1 MIVSKGNLF
10 NIINEILIPNS
21 TIGIHELSKN
31 NDRSSVKD
39 NMERAFEMLNS
50 GIIIDSA
57 DCYSKFYRKKIY
69 KVINIIGTLKF
80 RNKTIESEIN
90 GYVPRLGNM
99 NYLIICIPQEIISES
114 GKSLFI
120 GTLNGEA
127 ARSIDT
133 YSDLDTDKYDY
144 DYNDNTCK
152 ADVLFS
158 NLIPPE
164 FIVGNVRY
172 LNSDKVNLTLN
183 TKYLGFNDGIVSDK
197 LYTSLEEIYNRWYDK
212 NVNTSLGLKN
222 YVLYNT
228 QRQEETYEEQKAK
241 GNCIP
246 KTIPKTSKIWEIY
259 CNPDSVEQAIED
271 TTFHFRDWFKLL
283 TFGDEDEDEA
293 SESLKKGRQKRRG
306 LFKW

>member
-1 MIVSKGNLF
+1 
-10 NIINEILIPNS
+10 
-21 TIGIHELSKN
+21 
-31 NDRSSVKD
+31 
-39 NMERAFEMLNS
+39 
-50 GIIIDSA
+50 
-57 DCYSKFYRKKIY
+57 
-69 KVINIIGTLKF
+69 
-80 RNKTIESEIN
+80 
-90 GYVPRLGNM
+90 M
-99 NYLIICIPQEIISES
+99 NYLIICIPQEIISKS

-197 LYTSLEEIYNRWYDK
+197 LYTSLENIYNRWYK
-212 NVNTSLGLKN
+212 ENVKTPSGLIN
-222 YVLYNT
+222 YVLYKT
-228 QRQEETYEEQKAK
+228 QEQKETYEEQKAK

-246 KTIPKTSKIWEIY
+246 KTIPKTSRIWEIY

-271 TTFHFRDWFKLL
+271 TTFRFRDWIKLL
-283 TFGDEDEDEA
+283 IFGDEDEA
-293 SESLKKGRQKRRG
+293 SESLKKGR
-306 LFKW
+306 

>member
-57 DCYSKFYRKKIY
+57 DCYSKFYRKKLY

-99 NYLIICIPQEIISES
+99 NYLIICIPQEITSVR
-114 GKSLFI
+114 GKTMYI
-120 GTLNGEA
+120 GTPSGEV
-127 ARSIDT
+127 ARSIDD
-133 YSDLDTDKYDY
+133 YSLNETDKFDY

-172 LNSDKVNLTLN
+172 LNNDKVNLTLN

-197 LYTSLEEIYNRWYDK
+197 LYTSLENIYNRWYK
-212 NVNTSLGLKN
+212 ENVKTPPGLIN
-222 YVLYNT
+222 YVLYKT
-228 QRQEETYEEQKAK
+228 QEQKETYEEQKAK

-246 KTIPKTSKIWEIY
+246 KTIPKTSRIWEIY

-283 TFGDEDEDEA
+283 IFGDEDEDEA

>member
-31 NDRSSVKD
+31 NDMSSVKD

-133 YSDLDTDKYDY
+133 YSGLDTDKFDY

-158 NLIPPE
+158 DLIPPE

-172 LNSDKVNLTLN
+172 LSSDKVNLTLN
-183 TKYLGFNDGIVSDK
+183 RKYLGFNDGIVSDE
-197 LYTSLEEIYNRWYDK
+197 LYTSLEDIYNRWHKK
-212 NVNTSLGLKN
+212 NVNTSSGLIN
-222 YVLYNT
+222 YVLYKT
-228 QRQEETYEEQKAK
+228 QEQKETYEEQKAK

-271 TTFHFRDWFKLL
+271 TTFHLKDWIKALI
-283 TFGDEDEDEA
+283 FGNIDKEFEDRKPKEK
-293 SESLKKGRQKRRG
+293 KKGG
-306 LFKW
+306 LYKW